1 MKLAFNGKAH
11 YPNLEEGYALYAERT
26 RKNGYLSKEQ
36 YNKVIKLYCSTLA
49 DRLLKEGMVDLPG
62 DIGSICAS
70 IFDRK
75 PQYRGKKFIGY
86 GKMDYSTGFY
96 DGIMRTFGIV
106 FIPKRSKNANL
117 RSYGFVANRRLFKK
131 VKSLYES
138 DDCTWEPIEFND
150 EMI

>member
-11 YPNLEEGYALYAERT
+11 YPNLEEGYTLYAKRA

-49 DRLLKEGMVDLPG
+49 DKLLKEGMADLPCG
-62 DIGSICAS
+62 LGSICAS
-70 IFDRK
+70 IFNRK

-96 DGIMRTFGIV
+96 DGVMRTFGIV
-106 FIPKRSKNANL
+106 YIPRRGKNANL

-131 VKSLYES
+131 VKSMYES
-138 DDCTWEPIEFND
+138 DDCPWEPIEFND